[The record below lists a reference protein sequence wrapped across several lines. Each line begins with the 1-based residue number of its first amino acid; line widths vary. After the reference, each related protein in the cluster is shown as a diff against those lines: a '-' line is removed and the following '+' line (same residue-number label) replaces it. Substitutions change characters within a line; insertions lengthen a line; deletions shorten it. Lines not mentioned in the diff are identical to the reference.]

1 MSTAVK
7 REPKTE
13 KGSPEAKASSS
24 SVRVKD
30 QAPDEP
36 DNERVHEAA
45 AAGGAGATHAAESAP
60 MAAPNDNTMRI
71 MVISDTHL
79 GFMEDDPI
87 RGNDSFVT
95 FEEALQAA
103 RDHRVDFLLH
113 GGDLF
118 HDNKPSRKTIHR
130 TMELMRTYCLGDRP
144 VKVTVL
150 SDQKL
155 NFANVGSSS
164 RFHRVNYED
173 PNFNIDLPFFT
184 VHGNHDDP
192 AGSGALSALDLLSV
206 ANFVNY
212 FGKVASVDNITLYP
226 ILLQKGVSR
235 VALYGLGNIRD
246 ERLHRTFQQQ
256 KVRMMRPVE
265 ERDSWFNIMILHQN
279 RCAHSPKNFIQEV
292 FLESWLDMI
301 IWGHEHECLINATKA
316 AHGGNF
322 FISQPGSSV
331 ATSLSDGEARQKC
344 YGILEIREAKFRM
357 RAFPFKTVR
366 PLVIETIQLSAV
378 PRLVPEDGAALLKV
392 LTDKVKEI
400 VEAATRAAQG
410 TRQPLPPLVRLKV
423 EYSGGFSTVAAPR
436 FGQSFVGQVA
446 NPSDIL
452 LFFKKRTTT
461 GAGTRKKSAAAAKVL
476 EDTEMGVLESMR
488 NNKQGEQ
495 IDIEST
501 IVQLM
506 RESLDHPLVLGE
518 VELNQALHLFVEKDD
533 KDAIC
538 ESVKKQL
545 SERTKAILS
554 EGRPPA
560 NDDMVREWLAKDATA
575 RREAAKAAAALAAA
589 ADGVAGERVP
599 AASAA
604 SARAGAAAAPDDFA
618 ADDPALAGNGEGEI
632 MGDDDANAENDDGF
646 IKAASS
652 SSANK
657 KPVAAAKAVKAE
669 KGTKRAAPKASVLVL
684 SDDEDEVPRKKAAP
698 AKAKAVKKP
707 ARKSATVADDDDNDD
722 NDEDVDDGAVE
733 EVVGDDEGDRDDDDD
748 NHAGKNKKVKEE
760 PSSKRARTSSTAPVL
775 TIEMKSEF
783 PSQRASARNNTL
795 KSWMVQR
802 K

>member
-1 MSTAVK
+1 MSGITVK
-7 REPKTE
+7 REPKLETS
-13 KGSPEAKASSS
+13 SPKMAS
-24 SVRVKD
+24 SVRVK
-30 QAPDEP
+30 QQP
-36 DNERVHEAA
+36 EAA
-45 AAGGAGATHAAESAP
+45 DESGAGERGRREASGGEEAIAP
-60 MAAPNDNTMRI
+60 PNENTMRI

-144 VKVTVL
+144 VKVSVL

-173 PNFNIDLPFFT
+173 PNFNVDLPFFT

-212 FGKVASVDNITLYP
+212 FGKVASVDNIALYP
-226 ILLQKGVSR
+226 ILLQKGLTR

-279 RCAHSPKNFIQEV
+279 RSAHSPKNCIQEV
-292 FLESWLDMI
+292 FLESWLDMV

-316 AHGGNF
+316 AHAGSNF

-357 RAFPFKTVR
+357 RAHPFKTVR
-366 PLVIETIQLSAV
+366 PLAIETIQLSAV
-378 PRLVPEDGAALLKV
+378 PRLVPEDGQALLKV
-392 LTDKVKEI
+392 LVDRVKEI
-400 VEAATRAAQG
+400 VAAATLAAQG
-410 TRQPLPPLVRLKV
+410 TRQPMPPLVRLKV

-461 GAGTRKKSAAAAKVL
+461 GAGTRKKSATNAKPL
-476 EDTEMGVLESMR
+476 EDTEMGVLESLR
-488 NNKQGEQ
+488 SNKQGEQ

-501 IVQLM
+501 IAQLM
-506 RESLDHPLVLGE
+506 SESVDHPLVLGE
-518 VELNQALHLFVEKDD
+518 LELNQALRLFVDKDD

-538 ESVKKQL
+538 ECVKKQL
-545 SERTKAILS
+545 NERAKALLS
-554 EGRPPA
+554 DGEAALA
-560 NDDMVREWLAKDATA
+560 NDGAVREWLERDARA
-575 RREAAKAAAALAAA
+575 RREAAKAAAA
-589 ADGVAGERVP
+589 ADGVVGQRVP
-599 AASAA
+599 SLQP
-604 SARAGAAAAPDDFA
+604 AAAAPADDFA
-618 ADDPALAGNGEGEI
+618 ADDPELAGVGGAGEI
-632 MGDDDANAENDDGF
+632 MGGGDDDNNDGDENNDGF
-646 IKAASS
+646 IKVSS
-652 SSANK
+652 SSAAK
-657 KPVAAAKAVKAE
+657 KTPAAKAVKAE
-669 KGTKRAAPKASVLVL
+669 KGTKRVAAAAKSSVLVL
-684 SDDEDEVPRKKAAP
+684 SDDDDDEAPRKKAAP
-698 AKAKAVKKP
+698 AKSKAVAKTK
-707 ARKSATVADDDDNDD
+707 ATVGGGDDDDNGAAVARAGDADD
-722 NDEDVDDGAVE
+722 NDDDDADDGAI
-733 EVVGDDEGDRDDDDD
+733 
-748 NHAGKNKKVKEE
+748 GKKKVKEE
-760 PSSKRARTSSTAPVL
+760 PSSKRARTSSTAPAANAAL
-775 TIEMKSEF
+775 LNMDLKSEF
-783 PSQRASARNNTL
+783 PSQRSTTRTNTL
-795 KSWMVQR
+795 KSWMAQR